1 MGAVLKLLL
10 VIVVGLWLWYSPA
23 LRRLWR
29 PGDKPRPPGAN
40 LPERMVRCAH
50 CGIHLPESDAVRSP
64 EGSLYCSASHR
75 SRGTRAEQQDHP
87 QDHHG

>member
-50 CGIHLPESDAVRSP
+50 CGIHLPRS
-64 EGSLYCSASHR
+64 EALLQGGRTWCSQEHAR
-75 SRGTRAEQQDHP
+75 LGPAAK
-87 QDHHG
+87 